1 MARQLRIEFPGA
13 FYHVTSRGNEKAPV
27 FLTDKDR
34 ERFLGYLEL
43 AHQRFKATF
52 LVYCCMENHFHLFL
66 QTPLGN
72 LSRIMHFINTGYSAY
87 FNKIHERIGH
97 LFQGR
102 YKAILVD
109 ADEYAKELS
118 RYIHLNPV
126 RAEIMELPEQ
136 YQWSSYRE
144 YIGLRRKPVWMHTEF
159 VLGYFGKTED
169 QARRQYAAFVKSGL
183 HMAANNPFENLG
195 QSNIL
200 GSDIFIER
208 VKTKCLG
215 DRKLDREL
223 PSLRALNADLDV
235 GPTINEI
242 KTAAEKVFGKRSG
255 FSRNVTIYLA
265 HKYTGNKLE
274 EIGHVFKLGVSGT
287 SSAISRIEEII
298 SKDLELGRSVKEIEE
313 KLFR

>member
-1 MARQLRIEFPGA
+1 MARQLRLEFPGA

-34 ERFLGYLEL
+34 ERFLGYLES
-43 AHQRFKATF
+43 AHQRFKAII

-72 LSRIMHFINTGYSAY
+72 LSRIMHFINSSYTSY
-87 FNKIHERIGH
+87 FNRIHERIGH

-109 ADEYAKELS
+109 ADEYAQELS
-118 RYIHLNPV
+118 CYVHLNPV
-126 RAEIMELPEQ
+126 RAEITELPEQ

-144 YIGLRRKPVWMHTEF
+144 YMALRRKPGWLNTGF
-159 VLGYFGKTED
+159 VLGYFGTTED
-169 QARRQYAAFVKSGL
+169 EARSRYAASVRSRL
-183 HMAANNPFENLG
+183 HMAAKSPFENLG

-200 GSDIFIER
+200 GNDTFIER
-208 VKTKCLG
+208 VKIKCLG

-223 PSLRALNADLDV
+223 PSLRALNDDLDHR
-235 GPTINEI
+235 PAINQI
-242 KTAAEKVFGKRSG
+242 KATAEKVFGKRSG
-255 FSRNVTIYLA
+255 LSRNVTMYLA

-274 EIGHVFKLGVSGT
+274 EIGQIFGLGMSGV
-287 SSAISRIEEII
+287 SSAITRIEKII
-298 SKDLELGRSVKEIEE
+298 SRDLNLGRLVKEIEE